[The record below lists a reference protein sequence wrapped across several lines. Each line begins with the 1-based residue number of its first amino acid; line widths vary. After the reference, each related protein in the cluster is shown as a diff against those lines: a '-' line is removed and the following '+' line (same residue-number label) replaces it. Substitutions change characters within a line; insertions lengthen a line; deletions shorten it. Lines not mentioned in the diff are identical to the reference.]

1 MQACEI
7 EIGAWA
13 YTSLRMNLSNSDFKM
28 ETGEYKQNGEWN
40 IYATTARWKE
50 VVLPSGPEISY
61 SKVIFIMSLPE
72 GVLFEQCKLRLKT

>member
-1 MQACEI
+1 MLQACEI

-61 SKVIFIMSLPE
+61 SKVNMMVPF
-72 GVLFEQCKLRLKT
+72 Q